1 MNFGIS
7 VFVTLAHIASNLNSL
22 KHEIN
27 DKEKI
32 GFTKYSREK
41 KFWPTKYLKEKIS
54 DPRIP
59 TRKFWTHEI
68 PTRKKFWI
76 HEVATKAQW
85 HDGTKPTRPMIAPR
99 DPRNLAQ
106 SLTEV
111 YFTFSQL
118 CLISVRWIFFIYQ
131 VFEIEYCQ

>member
-41 KFWPTKYLKEKIS
+41 NS
-54 DPRIP
+54 DPRN
-59 TRKFWTHEI
+59 THK
-68 PTRKKFWI
+68 KKFRN
-76 HEVATKAQW
+76 HEN
-85 HDGTKPTRPMIAPR
+85 PR
-99 DPRNLAQ
+99 SSESSR
-106 SLTEV
+106 
-111 YFTFSQL
+111 
-118 CLISVRWIFFIYQ
+118 FFISRY
-131 VFEIEYCQ
+131 IALGAAK

>member
-41 KFWPTKYLKEKIS
+41 NSDPRSTHKKKFRNHEYPRGNFGPTKYPQE
-54 DPRIP
+54 
-59 TRKFWTHEI
+59 
-68 PTRKKFWI
+68 KKFGS
-76 HEVATKAQW
+76 TKQPGR
-85 HDGTKPTRPMIAPR
+85 HSGTMALNPR
-99 DPRNLAQ
+99 D
-106 SLTEV
+106 T
-111 YFTFSQL
+111 
-118 CLISVRWIFFIYQ
+118 
-131 VFEIEYCQ
+131 

>member
-41 KFWPTKYLKEKIS
+41 NSDPRSTHKKKFRNHEYPRGNFGPTKYPQEKKIGS
-54 DPRIP
+54 
-59 TRKFWTHEI
+59 
-68 PTRKKFWI
+68 
-76 HEVATKAQW
+76 TK
-85 HDGTKPTRPMIAPR
+85 
-99 DPRNLAQ
+99 
-106 SLTEV
+106 
-111 YFTFSQL
+111 
-118 CLISVRWIFFIYQ
+118 
-131 VFEIEYCQ
+131 